1 MNTDP
6 VADMLTRIR
15 NANTVGHGTVEMP
28 ASKLK
33 TQIAKLLKTEGYIT
47 DYEVS
52 KDGKFDRLK
61 IDLKYTK
68 DRAPV
73 ITGLK
78 RVSKPGLRIYS
89 KSKNMPKVYDG
100 LGIAIVSTSKG
111 ILSDRKAR
119 ANNVGGEV
127 LCYVW

>member
-1 MNTDP
+1 MTDP
-6 VADMLTRIR
+6 IADMLTRIR
-15 NANTVGHGTVEMP
+15 NANTVGHETVEMP

-33 TQIAKLLKTEGYIT
+33 TEIARLLKSEGYIS
-47 DYEVS
+47 DYGVN

-78 RVSKPGLRIYS
+78 KVSKPGLRIYS
-89 KSKNMPKVYDG
+89 KAKKMPKVYDG

-111 ILSDRKAR
+111 ILSDRKAK
-119 ANNVGGEV
+119 AENVGGEV

>member
-15 NANTVGHGTVEMP
+15 NANQAGHEDLLVP

-33 TQIAKLLKTEGYIT
+33 VELAKLLQSEGYICG
-47 DYEVS
+47 YEMVQGD
-52 KDGKFDRLK
+52 KYNCIK
-61 IDLKYTK
+61 ITLKY
-68 DRAPV
+68 RENRQPV
-73 ITGLK
+73 LSGLK

-89 KSKNMPKVYDG
+89 KASKMPKVYDG
-100 LGIAIVSTSKG
+100 LGIAVVSTSKG
-111 ILSDRKAR
+111 LLTDRKAR
-119 ANNVGGEV
+119 KENIGGEV